1 MLDTRPV
8 SDRRE
13 DLRRQFGTVWK
24 MASDGLDTLRE
35 VVVRSSQSGRLRVD
49 LALLAREKQQLLARL
64 GEQLTRLLD
73 DGRIEV
79 PDALRAI
86 YERIKD
92 VDARM
97 SADAGRAHDNAYGAP
112 RGYEPEAGGYG
123 DADEDSL
130 ADSENEVDEH
140 AEMAQEKRR

>member
-1 MLDTRPV
+1 M

-24 MASDGLDTLRE
+24 MASDGLGTLRE
-35 VVVRSSQSGRLRVD
+35 VVVRSSQTGRLRVD
-49 LALLAREKQQLLARL
+49 LALLAREKQQLLARMGAQL
-64 GEQLTRLLD
+64 GRLID
-73 DGRIEV
+73 DGSVEV
-79 PDALRAI
+79 PEALKQMW
-86 YERIKD
+86 ERVRD

-97 SADAGRAHDNAYGAP
+97 NADAGRAHDNAYGAP

-123 DADEDSL
+123 DDEEEDAL
-130 ADSENEVDEH
+130 LENEVDEH

>member
-1 MLDTRPV
+1 M
-8 SDRRE
+8 SERRD
-13 DLRRQFGTVWK
+13 DLRRQFGTIWK

-35 VVVRSSQSGRLRVD
+35 VAVRSTQSGRLRVD

-64 GEQLTRLLD
+64 GASVVRLLD
-73 DGRIEV
+73 EDALEV
-79 PDALRAI
+79 PENIKQIWQRV
-86 YERIKD
+86 KD

-97 SADAGRAHDNAYGAP
+97 NMDAGRAHDNAYGAP

-123 DADEDSL
+123 DEEEEDAL
-130 ADSENEVDEH
+130 DDENEVDEH

>member
-1 MLDTRPV
+1 M
-8 SDRRE
+8 
-13 DLRRQFGTVWK
+13 WK

-35 VVVRSSQSGRLRVD
+35 VVVRSSQTGRLRVD

-64 GEQLTRLLD
+64 GAQVVRLLD
-73 DGRIEV
+73 EGQLEV
-79 PDALRAI
+79 PEGLQQI
-86 YERIKD
+86 WQRIKD

-97 SADAGRAHDNAYGAP
+97 NADAGRAHDNAYGAP

-123 DADEDSL
+123 EEDDEEDAL
-130 ADSENEVDEH
+130 LENEVDEH